1 MKFFNEIKES
11 KQESKTQEVVKIR
24 TPFVKKLPKK
34 MPIEKPNKGKKIIVI
49 NILNY
54 FIIKK
59 LFLLRFSFSC
69 YHFSGS

>member
-11 KQESKTQEVVKIR
+11 KTQKVVKIR

-59 LFLLRFSFSC
+59 LFFFFFG